1 MPLSHLT
8 SLSSASQS
16 LSSWRWRSSPQIKS
30 DWTFQFWSKIVV
42 NCPAFV
48 GRVLL
53 FFTTFLS
60 PGAFIIPFL
69 VMLLVVG
76 MPLLLLELAL
86 GQKLRVGAARAWYK
100 VTNLTFYWIV
110 HCCETLSLNQYIQ
123 VHPALGGIGYGS
135 TVVAGLVGCYYNVI
149 IAWCIF
155 YLWSSMNVS
164 RMLAQCTQ
172 IETKLKQKLIHFDM
186 DMDIFPSKTEELN
199 HLVYTVQM
207 IS

>member
-1 MPLSHLT
+1 MYVLKSPVPHICT
-8 SLSSASQS
+8 FFTNVLSS
-16 LSSWRWRSSPQIKS
+16 
-30 DWTFQFWSKIVV
+30 
-42 NCPAFV
+42 
-48 GRVLL
+48 
-53 FFTTFLS
+53 
-60 PGAFIIPFL
+60 GAFIIPFL

-164 RMLAQCTQ
+164 RICKVYTDWNQ
-172 IETKLKQKLIHFDM
+172 IEENNWLNITLIYYGF
-186 DMDIFPSKTEELN
+186 FPFKNRRVDSPG
-199 HLVYTVQM
+199 VQM